1 MQRIFRHL
9 LSSSRRQSRPGSR
22 QQRPVI
28 WLLLLTFAG
37 TATGVTAS
45 LAVAQQNDRDITQ
58 DENQVIEEL
67 TLPEPP
73 PQAPVYQPAPE
84 PAPYEPAPEPAPAE
98 APAPREPA
106 AIEPDPEPAAPPAVT
121 APEPASSTPSP
132 GANPS
137 PSSTPDAVAARGPTV
152 PYVLEFNR
160 SPVVGNRLRLQ
171 GVFAD
176 ARLGFTRPRTWNL
189 RSAKVLVR
197 FQHSP
202 ALLAN
207 RSNLTVRVNGTSV
220 GSVPLNRKQSEI
232 GQVLL
237 NVPPNLIQ
245 DFNEV
250 TLVAQQ
256 NNSATCTDPAD
267 PTLWTE
273 VLPDSKL
280 IFNYQPKPVK
290 LDFTRYPYPFFDDLS
305 LDPNRVTYLLPNQ
318 VNSAWLTSAARF
330 QAALGRLA
338 EFRPLETRLV
348 KNLNQA
354 KADERLVVIGT
365 PEEQPALKSLK
376 LPLAIAD
383 NQVLDASRN
392 PLPAESGILM
402 LATTRNNGIPV
413 LIATGNGPEGVNKAV
428 QFLVQSKDRQ
438 IGTGYYLVV
447 NSVTPV
453 PTPPLRQWPGY
464 LPEKNSFKL
473 RELNNAENE
482 PFEDVTVR
490 GAYAPPVEVNFR
502 ALPDDQF
509 TRGSSMNLVYSYGP
523 QVNPRLS
530 TVEVR
535 LDGAPIGGK
544 RLTSEQGAARDT
556 LNVNLPAELVKPDS
570 KIQVA
575 FNLSPREPANCGRI
589 NDQQLWGK
597 VHADTNF
604 KLKRQN
610 VVQIPDLKLLSTG
623 YPFAAPQDLST
634 TAIVVPETPS
644 LTDLSTLLEFSERL
658 GRLSQADTVKIEAY
672 TQDALTTEVK
682 QRQNLVGIGVRSQF
696 PFPEAFQEN
705 GFALKNVFSR
715 KWNQSQ
721 IQALPDSEGVIK
733 EVISPW
739 NDDRVLLALSAQ
751 TEAGLQQVQN
761 LLNQD
766 PLFFQL
772 NGDTVLI
779 SANQAS
785 ASGYDPD
792 AYNLEFLQQSS
803 QRRLDNSNP
812 FSKVSR
818 FLQDHWFVLPTGI
831 VVFALGLYGI
841 TQLYLKRVEKQ
852 DK

>member
-1 MQRIFRHL
+1 MPRIFRPFL
-9 LSSSRRQSRPGSR
+9 PSSRRQSRPGSR
-22 QQRPVI
+22 QQRPMI
-28 WLLLLTFAG
+28 WLLLLSFAG
-37 TATGVTAS
+37 TAIGVTAS
-45 LAVAQQNDRDITQ
+45 LAVAQQSDRDIKEA
-58 DENQVIEEL
+58 ENQIIEEF

-73 PQAPVYQPAPE
+73 PQAPVYQPAPA
-84 PAPYEPAPEPAPAE
+84 PAPDPGPVE

-106 AIEPDPEPAAPPAVT
+106 PYQPAPEPDPEPAPAPA
-121 APEPASSTPSP
+121 APEPTSSTPSEP
-132 GANPS
+132 TTAPS
-137 PSSTPDAVAARGPTV
+137 ASPPPDTPVSAGPTI
-152 PYVLEFNR
+152 PYVMEFNR

-171 GVFAD
+171 GVFSD
-176 ARLGFTRPRTWNL
+176 ARLGFTRPRNWNL

-207 RSNLTVRVNGTSV
+207 RSNLTVRVNGTSI

-250 TLVAQQ
+250 SLVAQQ

-273 VLPDSKL
+273 ILPDSKL
-280 IFNYQPKPVK
+280 LFNYQPKPVK
-290 LDFTRYPYPFFDDLS
+290 LDFARYPYPFFDNLS

-318 VNSAWLTSAARF
+318 VDSNWLTSAARF
-330 QAALGRLA
+330 QASLGRLA

-348 KNLNQA
+348 KNINQA
-354 KADERLVVIGT
+354 RADERLVMIGT
-365 PEEQPALKSLK
+365 PEAQPGLKALK
-376 LPLAIAD
+376 LPLAIAG
-383 NQVLDASRN
+383 NQVLDGNRN
-392 PLPAESGILM
+392 PLPPDAGILM
-402 LATTRNNGIPV
+402 LATTRSNGVPV

-428 QFLVQSKDRQ
+428 QFLVQPQDRQ
-438 IGTGYYLVV
+438 ISTGYYVVV
-447 NSVTPV
+447 NDITPV
-453 PTPPLRQWPGY
+453 PTPSPRQWPGY
-464 LPEKNSFKL
+464 LPDKNSFQLSDLKT
-473 RELNNAENE
+473 ADDQ
-482 PFEDVTVR
+482 PFQDVTVR

-509 TRGSSMNLVYSYGP
+509 TRGSSMNLVYSHGP

-544 RLTSEQGAARDT
+544 RLTAEQGATRET
-556 LNVNLPAELVKPDS
+556 LNVNLPADLIKPDS
-570 KIQVA
+570 KIQVV
-575 FNLSPREPANCGRI
+575 FNLSPREPANCGRV

-597 VHADTNF
+597 VHADTRFN
-604 KLKRQN
+604 LKRQN

-623 YPFAAPQDLST
+623 YPFTAPQDLST
-634 TAIVVPETPS
+634 TAIVLPTTPS
-644 LTDLSTLLEFSERL
+644 ITALSTFLEFSERL
-658 GRLSQADTVKIEAY
+658 GRLSQADTVKVAAY
-672 TQDALTTEVK
+672 TVDTLPEDVREQ
-682 QRQNLVGIGVRSQF
+682 QNLVAIGERSQF
-696 PFPEAFQEN
+696 PFPEAFQAS
-705 GFALKNVFSR
+705 GFVLKDLFSR

-721 IQALPDSEGVIK
+721 IQALPDAEGVIK

-739 NDDRVLLALSAQ
+739 NPNRVLLALSAQ
-751 TEAGLQQVQN
+751 TETGLQQVQN
-761 LLNQD
+761 VLNQD

-772 NGDTVLI
+772 NGDTALV
-779 SANQAS
+779 SANQAG

-803 QRRLDNSNP
+803 PRRLDNSNP

-818 FLQDHWFVLPTGI
+818 FLQDNWFVLPTGI
-831 VVFALGLYGI
+831 VVFALGLYGV
-841 TQLYLKRVEKQ
+841 TQLYLKRVAKQ